1 MCIIYGCSP
10 QMFSLRFFSA
20 PMFWILFHLTAL
32 MALYEVRDDKTMP
45 QWRNRFSSFLSLF
58 HISKCHHLILL
69 VTEGLYYPAIF
80 EIHPLLRI
88 VRFCRNP
95 FWSSIFKIL
104 GTVNRLRHRKTR
116 KMMSLA
122 KDKKNNCWPAVPAR
136 LLRVNIQIG
145 QPTNQA
151 KIITT

>member
-1 MCIIYGCSP
+1 MSSHHV
-10 QMFSLRFFSA
+10 FSLRFFSA
-20 PMFWILFHLTAL
+20 PMFWILFHSTAL
-32 MALYEVRDDKTMP
+32 MALYEAREGKTLP
-45 QWRNRFSSFLSLF
+45 LWRNIFSFLSLF

-69 VTEGLYYPAIF
+69 VIEGLYYPAIF
-80 EIHPLLRI
+80 EIHPLLQI

-104 GTVNRLRHRKTR
+104 GTANRLRHRKTR

-136 LLRVNIQIG
+136 LLRVNIQIW